1 MPGSS
6 NVSERLRALVADHEA
21 AVAELAE
28 RQLSEV
34 EAFARLLWDGC
45 REGRRVLTFGNGGS
59 AADAQHLAA
68 ELIGH
73 FKRDRVPLAAQSIS
87 TDPSVMTA
95 IANDYAWD
103 DVFARQVEALA
114 QPGDVCVGYTTSGES
129 KNVVRALEAAR
140 ARGATT
146 VAVTGRRGGLAARV
160 ADRTMAVPAD
170 DTARVQELHLLI
182 THLVSE
188 LIDDWAT
195 ADDATDGTNE
205 MHTEPGTGG
214 TSG

>member
-1 MPGSS
+1 M
-6 NVSERLRALVADHEA
+6 SERLRALVADHEA
-21 AVAELAE
+21 AVAELAN
-28 RQLSEV
+28 RQLAEV

-45 REGRRVLTFGNGGS
+45 RGGRRVLTFGNGGS

-73 FKRDRVPLAAQSIS
+73 FKRDRGPLAAQSIS
-87 TDPSVMTA
+87 TDPSVVTA
-95 IANDYAWD
+95 IANDYAWE

-129 KNVVRALEAAR
+129 KNVVAALEAAR

-146 VAVTGRRGGLAARV
+146 VAVTGRRGGRAAQV
-160 ADRTMAVPAD
+160 ADRTFAVPAD
-170 DTARVQELHLLI
+170 DTARIQELHLLI

-195 ADDATDGTNE
+195 DDGATSADEAADASD
-205 MHTEPGTGG
+205 TEPGTGG
-214 TSG
+214 PSA

>member
-1 MPGSS
+1 
-6 NVSERLRALVADHEA
+6 VSERLRALVADHEA
-21 AVAELAE
+21 AVAELAKT
-28 RQLSEV
+28 QLADV
-34 EAFARLLWDGC
+34 EAFARLLWEGC
-45 REGRRVLTFGNGGS
+45 RGGRRVLTFGNGGS

-73 FKRDRVPLAAQSIS
+73 FKRDRIPLAAQSIA

-95 IANDYAWD
+95 IANDYSWE

-129 KNVVRALEAAR
+129 RNVVDALEAAR
-140 ARGATT
+140 AKGATT
-146 VAVTGRRGGLAARV
+146 VAVTGRRGGRAAQI
-160 ADRTMAVPAD
+160 ADRTIAVPAD
-170 DTARVQELHLLI
+170 DTARIQELHLLV

-195 ADDATDGTNE
+195 DDGVAEDGVTDGVDNTDIQ
-205 MHTEPGTGG
+205 TGIGG